1 MIKAQELMKHMKEK
15 TQCDYIH
22 LIVEWVS
29 VPHTHMH
36 LIPSMLGKDNA
47 QRNEDSYADGEMEEW
62 RKKIAM

>member
-1 MIKAQELMKHMKEK
+1 
-15 TQCDYIH
+15 
-22 LIVEWVS
+22 
-29 VPHTHMH
+29 MH